1 MQLINDEVLGHRR
14 ATSWWMCNLDYPT
27 VKWLLRRQRWQPA
40 TRAFTP
46 SLLCPHRHFQLLQII
61 LLIRLLMALLLI
73 PFQRAESCILGEV
86 EQVFSSSGFFST
98 TLSKTSY
105 NLKKKQFFFLEK
117 CTGYQINGCETGLKG
132 TTPCSQVIYSFILLL
147 TSAHRGGWHF
157 ASKYKMFVPALR
169 ILQFHLC

>member
-1 MQLINDEVLGHRR
+1 M
-14 ATSWWMCNLDYPT
+14 SWWICNLDYPT
-27 VKWLLRRQRWQPA
+27 VKRLLRRQRWQPA

-73 PFQRAESCILGEV
+73 PFQRAESWILGEV

-105 NLKKKQFFFLEK
+105 NLKKKQFFFSGKMHWISDQWLWNWTEGNN
-117 CTGYQINGCETGLKG
+117 TLFPGYLLFYIATYLS
-132 TTPCSQVIYSFILLL
+132 SQRWLALCKQVQNVRSCPKNL
-147 TSAHRGGWHF
+147 TVSLVLIIIAWAHD
-157 ASKYKMFVPALR
+157 SSC
-169 ILQFHLC
+169 I

>member
-14 ATSWWMCNLDYPT
+14 AMSWWMCNLDYPT
-27 VKWLLRRQRWQPA
+27 VKRLLRRQRWQPA

-73 PFQRAESCILGEV
+73 PFQRAESWILGEV

-105 NLKKKQFFFLEK
+105 NLKKKQFFFFWKNALDIRSMAVKLDWREQHPVPRLFTLLYCYLPQLTEVAGTLQASTK
-117 CTGYQINGCETGLKG
+117 C
-132 TTPCSQVIYSFILLL
+132 SFL
-147 TSAHRGGWHF
+147 
-157 ASKYKMFVPALR
+157 P
-169 ILQFHLC
+169 